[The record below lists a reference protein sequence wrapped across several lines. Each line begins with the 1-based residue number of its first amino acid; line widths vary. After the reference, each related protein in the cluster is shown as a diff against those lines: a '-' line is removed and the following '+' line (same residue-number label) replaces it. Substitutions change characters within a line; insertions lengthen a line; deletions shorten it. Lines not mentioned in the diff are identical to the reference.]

1 MRALSVGGSLIPQR
15 LEARHALLRHGVVL
29 VDHAGFDGVKETAE
43 PLVGFRDSP
52 VKLG

>member
-1 MRALSVGGSLIPQR
+1 MRALGVGSGLIPQC
-15 LEARHALLRHGVVL
+15 LETHHALFRHGVVL
-29 VDHAGFDGVKETAE
+29 VDHSTFDGVKETAE